1 MHAFSIFQLENQ
13 QDDWSHHVFLSD
25 VRDNK
30 FDPVLSAANKSR
42 MANCVS
48 LKKYFLLFFNWFFIA
63 GDKHIVI
70 DTFIEV
76 KIPQGLLVCRLCLYH
91 LFHFLYVELAN
102 SIQVLV
108 DLAYDHLLLPSQSNT
123 LSNTSGKSE
132 LYCLRKILRNYM

>member
-1 MHAFSIFQLENQ
+1 
-13 QDDWSHHVFLSD
+13 
-25 VRDNK
+25 
-30 FDPVLSAANKSR
+30 

-48 LKKYFLLFFNWFFIA
+48 LKKYFLLLFNWFFIA

-76 KIPQGLLVCRLCLYH
+76 KIPQGLLVSRLCLYH

-102 SIQVLV
+102 SIQVLE